1 MQLRIRLLT
10 GCLALLAVP
19 LAASA
24 QQPLVEEANA
34 RTTPWSGYWWPL
46 WEGRL
51 LGPLDK
57 HDKFANKQA
66 ADFEKKRNP
75 PNTGQAKWWGY
86 CHAWSAAC
94 VVEKEPTEPR
104 TIPLPGGRQ
113 LTLSVGDMKGLLTAS
128 HSSDAANFHGKRN
141 YSDKIDEVNMTPDL
155 VWQLVDRYIKKQ
167 GVPVI
172 MDIDPGNQVWNYP
185 CYGYRIEST
194 NIGGDNFRAYMTL
207 WFADDCVLPDFVGT
221 KPMKKTYQ
229 FTYRK
234 RNGNILMG
242 SAKWEGTSL
251 KDHPDFCWYPY
262 LTRSDNPQ
270 IDYKKVREM
279 VGMGQRPVADPPKPE
294 DERPVVQPANPP
306 QPSNSTETAHQ
317 PPALNGN
324 GPPPEGVALS
334 PTELVTLLVNR
345 TSKFNLDVKVEGF
358 NPELPLGTPYSVKV
372 NSGMP
377 GYLYLFRVDHNGKCS
392 LLYPKVGQ
400 DNRFT
405 EKNKLIEIGGD
416 KKMFAAVEP
425 LGTQWIKA
433 IVTEKPMRLAGL
445 DQQQMQ
451 RQQQNKQ
458 QHQETDFQHN
468 PSTQHQ
474 TQQLLKAVF
483 TEDKTVDVAKEV
495 QKIKKETGD
504 DPGKTLGDFAQA
516 DCVFVVL
523 KNPGKVPTPPVKDN
537 ARQDKPQQDKPDPKD
552 KSEQKDKPQK

>member
-1 MQLRIRLLT
+1 VEITMQLRIRLLT
-10 GCLALLAVP
+10 GCLALLALP

-24 QQPLVEEANA
+24 QQTLVEEANA

-51 LGPLDK
+51 LGPLTK
-57 HDKFANKQA
+57 HDQFTKNQA
-66 ADFEKKRNP
+66 EAFERKRNP
-75 PNTGQAKWWGY
+75 PNTGQQKWWGY

-94 VVEKEPTEPR
+94 VIEKEPTEPR
-104 TIPLPGGRQ
+104 TIKLPDGRQ
-113 LTLSVGDMKGLLTAS
+113 LTLTVGDMNAS
-128 HSSDAANFHGKRN
+128 NFHGKRN

-155 VWQLVDRYIKKQ
+155 VWQIIDRYIKKQ

-185 CYGYRIEST
+185 CYAYRIEST
-194 NIGGDNFRAYMTL
+194 PLGGDRFSAYMTL
-207 WFADDCVLPDFVGT
+207 WFADDCVLPDYVGT
-221 KPMKKTYQ
+221 KPMKKTYT

-234 RNGNILMG
+234 RGGNILMG
-242 SAKWEGTSL
+242 SAQWEGTSK

-279 VGMGQRPVADPPKPE
+279 VGMGTRPIADPPKPE

-317 PPALNGN
+317 PPALV
-324 GPPPEGVALS
+324 GPGPALEGVALS
-334 PTELVTLLVNR
+334 PTELATLLVNK

-358 NPELPLGTPYSVKV
+358 NPELPLGTPYSVNVK
-372 NSGMP
+372 SGMA
-377 GYLYLFRVDHNGKCS
+377 GYLYLFRVDRDGKCS
-392 LLYPKVGQ
+392 LLFPKVGQ
-400 DNRFT
+400 DNRIA
-405 EKNKLIEIGGD
+405 EKKLTEIGAD
-416 KKMFAAVEP
+416 HKMFAAVEP

-451 RQQQNKQ
+451 RQQQKQQ

-468 PSTQHQ
+468 PSTQQQ

-483 TEDKTVDVAKEV
+483 TEDKTVDIAKEV
-495 QKIKKETGD
+495 LKIKKETGD

-516 DCVFVVL
+516 DCVFVV
-523 KNPGKVPTPPVKDN
+523 KGPGKVPTPPVKDN
-537 ARQDKPQQDKPDPKD
+537 ARQDAPAKDKPDPKD
-552 KSEQKDKPQK
+552 KSEQKDKPEK